1 MTTHTLYQAGLL
13 LAQEGDGGGSA
24 IASFLPLILLVGV
37 FYFIAI
43 RPQRKRMQEHQQLVG
58 ALKQGDKVVAA
69 GGIVGTIRRVD
80 DDTMSLQIADNVV
93 IQVDRSSVQKRVEPE
108 T

>member
-1 MTTHTLYQAGLL
+1 MTTHTLFQAGQL
-13 LAQEGDGGGSA
+13 LAQEDGGGSA

-58 ALKQGDKVVAA
+58 ALQQGDKVVAA
-69 GGIVGTIRRVD
+69 GGIVGTIRRID
-80 DDTMSLQIADNVV
+80 DDTMSLQVADNVV
-93 IQVDRSSVQKRVEPE
+93 IQVDRSSVQKRVEPD